1 MRTNWTFPFQDFL
14 AQPELLHNC
23 LLCYE
28 SEIHQYTAKE
38 QGILLQA
45 CLLWRIF
52 YDVVHRLQ
60 AKYPEW
66 IYLRQ
71 EDISRSPAESFR
83 QL

>member
-1 MRTNWTFPFQDFL
+1 MFIALSYCSKPFVNSTL
-14 AQPELLHNC
+14 AETRD
-23 LLCYE
+23 E